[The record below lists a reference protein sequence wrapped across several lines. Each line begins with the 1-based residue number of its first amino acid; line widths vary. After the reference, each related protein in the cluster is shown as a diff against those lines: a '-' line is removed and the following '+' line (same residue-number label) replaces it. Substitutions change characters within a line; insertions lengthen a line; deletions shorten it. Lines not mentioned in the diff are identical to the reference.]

1 MKLSLKTIANEL
13 NVSRT
18 TVSWVLAG
26 KGNEKKIS
34 KTTQDRILKY
44 AKRMNYQPNLLA
56 KSLICGESKTIG
68 LIVPSIGDEFYAQIA
83 RAIELKTE
91 SCGFT
96 LTFCSSEADS
106 AREAKM
112 IQMLKSKMVD
122 GLIIASTK
130 RSKKEIETLLDE
142 SFPFVLID
150 RFFPELNTSYVI
162 VDNEGGCYQ
171 LTKHLLALG
180 RKKIAFVTTDTNLV
194 VMGLRYEGYKKA
206 LSDTKN
212 PLISDLYIEVKRSN
226 HEEEIIKAFD
236 LLFQKVPDVDGFCF
250 ATHYLALEGLR
261 YFYSHNID
269 IEEKISLAS
278 FHGSPSFSILA
289 PNMSLAIQ
297 PIEDIG
303 EESVNVLIESI
314 EKKKN
319 QAKQIVLPLQM
330 CFHS

>member
-1 MKLSLKTIANEL
+1 MSLSLKSIAKAL

-26 KGNEKKIS
+26 KGDEKKIS
-34 KTTQDRILKY
+34 LATQERVLEY
-44 AKRMNYQPNLLA
+44 AKKANYQPNLLA
-56 KSLICGESKTIG
+56 KSLISGESKTIG
-68 LIVPSIGDEFYAQIA
+68 LVVPSIGDEFYAQIA
-83 RAIELKTE
+83 RVIELKAE

-106 AREAKM
+106 EREAKM

-122 GLIIASTK
+122 GLIIAPTK
-130 RSKKEIETLLDE
+130 HSKREIESLINE

-150 RFFPELNTSYVI
+150 RFFPELDTNYVL

-180 RKKIAFVTTDTNLV
+180 RKKVAFVTTDTNLV
-194 VMGLRYEGYKKA
+194 VMGLRYNGYKKA

-212 PLISDLYIEVKRSN
+212 RLNSNLYIEVKRSDY
-226 HEEEIIKAFD
+226 EKELIKAFD
-236 LLFQKVPDVDGFCF
+236 RLFHEVPDVDGFCF

-261 YFYSHNID
+261 YFYAHHINIT
-269 IEEKISLAS
+269 KRISLAC

-297 PIEDIG
+297 PIEGIG
-303 EESVNVLIESI
+303 EEAVNVLIQNI
-314 EKKKN
+314 EKKKTEN
-319 QAKQIVLPLQM
+319 RQIVLPVKM